1 MIYYDFFK
9 NSSKINIK
17 EKEENHLRKPVKEM
31 VCPLL
36 RVREV
41 QTDGFGV
48 SGGNADSIVP

>member
-1 MIYYDFFK
+1 MLFFK
-9 NSSKINIK
+9 DSSKINIK

-41 QTDGFGV
+41 QTDGFVV
-48 SGGNADSIVP
+48 SGGNADSIIP